1 MEVILNET
9 IPSLGFIGDVV
20 KVKEGYARNYLLPK
34 GLALE
39 ASKRNKKELEHHKRQ
54 AEIKRST
61 LLKEAQAYMVTLNA
75 VTVSLAKVA
84 GEEGKLYGS
93 VTASDVADAL
103 AQQGVTI
110 DRKLL
115 VIATPIKTLG
125 EHYVTVKLHPDVT
138 AKIKVEVNPAAE

>member
-1 MEVILNET
+1 
-9 IPSLGFIGDVV
+9 
-20 KVKEGYARNYLLPK
+20 
-34 GLALE
+34 
-39 ASKRNKKELEHHKRQ
+39 
-54 AEIKRST
+54 
-61 LLKEAQAYMVTLNA
+61 MVTLNA